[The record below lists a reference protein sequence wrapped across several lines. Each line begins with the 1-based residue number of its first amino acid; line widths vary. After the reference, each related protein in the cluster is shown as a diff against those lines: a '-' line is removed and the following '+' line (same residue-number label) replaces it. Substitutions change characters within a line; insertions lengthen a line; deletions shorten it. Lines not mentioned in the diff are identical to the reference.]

1 MSPLLL
7 AAGWAAVVLGGAAA
21 LRPPA
26 RPLLPLGPPAPV
38 GRSPALP
45 ERIGGWC
52 LARLGHPV
60 DALLARRLGTALLV
74 AAVVLPVGPL
84 AVLPAALVGWALPA
98 CQVRQEQRRRQ
109 AAVAVGLPEA
119 VDLLH
124 VAVGAGL
131 SVHQAVAVVGPRVVG
146 PLGDELVRA
155 VADAS
160 RGRRLADALDDIPV
174 RTGETTR
181 ALVGALTAA
190 ERYGAAL
197 SESLER
203 LAAEV
208 RADNRRAAE
217 AAARRVPVKLLFPLV
232 VCILPA
238 FGLLT
243 VAPLIA
249 SALRALRL

>member
-1 MSPLLL
+1 MTPLLL
-7 AAGWAAVVLGGAAA
+7 AAGWAVVVLGGAAA

-26 RPLLPLGPPAPV
+26 RPLLPLGPPAV
-38 GRSPALP
+38 GRPLALP
-45 ERIGGWC
+45 ERVGGWC
-52 LARLGHPV
+52 LARLGRPV
-60 DALLARRLGTALLV
+60 DALVARRIGSALL
-74 AAVVLPVGPL
+74 AATVVLPVGPL
-84 AVLPAALVGWALPA
+84 AVLPAALAGWAFPA
-98 CQVRQEQRRRQ
+98 CKVRQEQRRRQ
-109 AAVAVGLPEA
+109 AAVAMALPEA

-131 SVHQAVAVVGPRVVG
+131 SVHQAVAAVGPRVVG

-155 VADAS
+155 VAHAS
-160 RGRRLADALDDIPV
+160 RGRRLADALDDIPS
-174 RTGETTR
+174 RAGEITR

-190 ERYGAAL
+190 ERYGAVL